1 LNVSNL
7 TNSLPFCQ
15 STTTGN
21 LDHFGCRET
30 ILGFRADLYLRILC
44 RSVCEPGVICRQR
57 RVLAVH
63 VTKRLETSIL
73 RRRQQAAAMAIW
85 LYVWDKTEHRFC
97 LPTHMAVHPRAEAD
111 PGDMHA
117 SPVQHQWSMYD
128 MPCGAVLTLLLLLS
142 RWFLLAPSDT
152 GAYELKTL
160 QCS

>member
-1 LNVSNL
+1 V
-7 TNSLPFCQ
+7 TDQTMPEF
-15 STTTGN
+15 
-21 LDHFGCRET
+21 
-30 ILGFRADLYLRILC
+30 
-44 RSVCEPGVICRQR
+44 ICRQR